1 MSAGKLIQMNFD
13 PRILL
18 LLREIK
24 YFRLMQLPIPT
35 AGKELANF
43 ESSFRRNIS
52 HCELIVSRYNSI
64 HVSLLPVEW
73 PLVHDRL
80 EALEK
85 QLVKGLEDLTWQPA
99 LDQIQKVERH
109 ERLLR
114 DYLSATLTQ
123 VSNLSSQLDQL
134 KGNVFKIE
142 KQAKQWAEKPLV
154 ERRKGM
160 CHNKIKQI
168 QPKKQNVTIFFLFSI
183 VFLSFYFKR

>member
-1 MSAGKLIQMNFD
+1 
-13 PRILL
+13 
-18 LLREIK
+18 
-24 YFRLMQLPIPT
+24 MQLPIPT

-73 PLVHDRL
+73 PLVQDRL

-85 QLVKGLEDLTWQPA
+85 QLVKGLGDLTWQPA

-123 VSNLSSQLDQL
+123 
-134 KGNVFKIE
+134 
-142 KQAKQWAEKPLV
+142 
-154 ERRKGM
+154 
-160 CHNKIKQI
+160 
-168 QPKKQNVTIFFLFSI
+168 
-183 VFLSFYFKR
+183 